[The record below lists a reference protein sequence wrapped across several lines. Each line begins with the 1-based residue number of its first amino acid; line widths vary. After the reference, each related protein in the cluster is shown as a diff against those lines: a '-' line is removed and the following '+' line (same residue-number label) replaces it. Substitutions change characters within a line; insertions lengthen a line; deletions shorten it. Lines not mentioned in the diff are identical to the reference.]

1 MVIAA
6 LQGRCRWC
14 NGRCAMVCASCG
26 QGVHFSGQCDMWNMG
41 ACWSFSPHAAEDNL
55 FCPDCA
61 WAFIRV
67 SVSTHRQMVDAPA
80 LGDGALEAHMAVV
93 ASLCKE
99 GAGHAAAT
107 VPVPWS
113 VRAARRWLVRY
124 LEHKNWTCR
133 RRVLAAACA
142 HAASHDLS
150 FAPVACRRA
159 LDGLTHDGKVVTRSA
174 GQVIHVH
181 RACRHGPG
189 EFIVHEHSRRRR
201 RRRDQQTD
209 DVGVRRVR
217 RRSTW
222 VLFVSGLQ
230 TSLY

>member
-1 MVIAA
+1 
-6 LQGRCRWC
+6 
-14 NGRCAMVCASCG
+14 MVCASCG
-26 QGVHFSGQCDMWNMG
+26 QGVHFRGQCDMWNMG

-113 VRAARRWLVRY
+113 VRAARRWLLRY
-124 LEHKNWTCR
+124 LKHKNWTRR
-133 RRVLAAACA
+133 RRVVAAACA
-142 HAASHDLS
+142 HATSHDLS

-174 GQVIHVH
+174 GQVIYVH

-209 DVGVRRVR
+209 DESVRRVR
-217 RRSTW
+217 TRST
-222 VLFVSGLQ
+222 
-230 TSLY
+230 